1 METLRIKC
9 VLENISPIHVGCDE
23 VYEPTGFVVDE
34 KKDCMVIFDPL
45 VFIRDLSRDD
55 MAKFSAICK
64 KGTIES
70 ILEIYRFLNNRPA
83 KGRSVDV
90 CNGFM
95 DHYKRVLRLPSGRV
109 KNELNRF
116 LIERTSFC
124 TSDQRPYIP
133 GSAMKGALRT
143 AYLNH
148 LAQKAGDYSRDLKS
162 AKTGK
167 GRGPRGQKEH
177 KILEQLL
184 LNLDSVP
191 PKDRIS
197 QDPFRL
203 VKVSDFMPAGDVKT
217 KISYVVNK
225 KKKPSEKEA
234 RGPVQILEIIQPGSR
249 FTGEIIVERPPSRDA
264 VSHVIALQ
272 ELLQSSARFYGEE
285 KAGED
290 RILRSIGAT
299 PAQLPQGNGYSLIRL
314 GRHSG
319 AESVTIKGY
328 RDIKI
333 MLGRDNKPAF
343 QDHAT
348 TLWLASETSKPST
361 NKFLSPFGWGFL
373 RERTKELDN
382 HLQEEEIAHKDSI
395 EQAREEEKNAMDA
408 KRIREAVERERVLE
422 AQRREAERLKAEEE
436 RKAAIEAM
444 SPEDREILEVRDLS
458 TIDNRVI
465 EIFNKMNDFSGEN
478 KKKLAQALKERWQ
491 AEGKWELKG
500 KKKKSKQGKKVGKI
514 KGILGE

>member
-55 MAKFSAICK
+55 MEKFSAICK

-116 LIERTSFC
+116 SIERTSFC

-133 GSAMKGALRT
+133 GSAVKGALRT

-148 LAQKAGDYSRDLKS
+148 LAES
-162 AKTGK
+162 AGK
-167 GRGPRGQKEH
+167 GPKNH

-184 LNLDSVP
+184 LRLDTVLQ
-191 PKDRIS
+191 KDRIAK
-197 QDPFRL
+197 DPFRL

-234 RGPVQILEIIQPGSR
+234 QGPFQILETIQPGSR
-249 FTGEIIVERPPSRDA
+249 FTGEIIVERPPARNA
-264 VSHVIALQ
+264 VSHVITLQ

-290 RILRSIGAT
+290 ETLKRIGAT
-299 PAQLPQGNGYSLIRL
+299 PVPLPQGNGYFLIRL

-319 AESVTIKGY
+319 AESVTVKGY

-333 MLGRDNKPAF
+333 MLGRGNKPAF
-343 QDHAT
+343 EDHAT
-348 TLWLASETSKPST
+348 TLWLASETSKPNT
-361 NKFLSPFGWGFL
+361 NKFLSPFGWGLL
-373 RERTKELDN
+373 RERTRALDN
-382 HLQEEEIAHKDSI
+382 HLREEEIAHRDSI
-395 EQAREEEKNAMDA
+395 EQAREEEKNVMEA
-408 KRIREAVERERVLE
+408 KRIQEAAERERVLE
-422 AQRREAERLKAEEE
+422 AQRREAEKLKAEEE

-444 SPEDREILEVRDLS
+444 SPDERNILEVRDLS
-458 TIDNRVI
+458 TIENRVI
-465 EIFNKMNDFSGEN
+465 EIFNKMDDFSGEN
-478 KKKLAQALKERWQ
+478 KKNLAKALKKRWQ
-491 AEGKWELKG
+491 SEGKWELKG

-514 KGILGE
+514 KAILGE

>member
-45 VFIRDLSRDD
+45 VFIRDLSRED
-55 MAKFSAICK
+55 MEKFSAICK

-83 KGRSVDV
+83 RGRSVDT

-95 DHYKRVLRLPSGRV
+95 DHYKRVLRLPSERV

-133 GSAMKGALRT
+133 GSAVKGALRT

-148 LAQKAGDYSRDLKS
+148 LAQRAGDYSSDLRS
-162 AKTGK
+162 AKAGK

-191 PKDRIS
+191 PKERIS
-197 QDPFRL
+197 KDPFRL
-203 VKVSDFMPAGDVKT
+203 VKVSDFMPVGDVKT

-249 FTGEIIVERPPSRDA
+249 FTGEIIVERPPALNA
-264 VSHVIALQ
+264 VSHVIELQ
-272 ELLQSSARFYGEE
+272 DLLQSSARFYGEE

-290 RILRSIGAT
+290 KTLKRIGAT
-299 PAQLPQGNGYSLIRL
+299 PAQLPSENGYSLIRL

-333 MLGRDNKPAF
+333 MLGRENKPAF
-343 QDHAT
+343 EDHAT
-348 TLWLASETSKPST
+348 TLWLASETSKPNT
-361 NKFLSPFGWGFL
+361 NKFLSPFGWGLL
-373 RERTKELDN
+373 RELSKALGD
-382 HLQEEEIAHKDSI
+382 HLREEEIAHKDSI
-395 EQAREEEKNAMDA
+395 EQAREEEKNAMEA
-408 KRIREAVERERVLE
+408 KRIQDAAERERFLE

-444 SPEDREILEVRDLS
+444 SPEERDILEVRDLS
-458 TIDNRVI
+458 IIDNRI
-465 EIFNKMNDFSGEN
+465 FEIYNKIDDFSAENKM
-478 KKKLAQALKERWQ
+478 KLAEAFKERWQ
-491 AEGKWELKG
+491 AKGNWELKG
-500 KKKKSKQGKKVGKI
+500 KKKKSKQGKKVDKI

>member
-1 METLRIKC
+1 METLRMKC

-55 MAKFSAICK
+55 MEKFSAICK

-83 KGRSVDV
+83 KGRSVDI

-95 DHYKRVLRLPSGRV
+95 DHYKRVLKLPSGRI

-133 GSAMKGALRT
+133 GSAIKGALRT
-143 AYLNH
+143 NL
-148 LAQKAGDYSRDLKS
+148 D
-162 AKTGK
+162 TV
-167 GRGPRGQKEH
+167 PQKE
-177 KILEQLL
+177 
-184 LNLDSVP
+184 
-191 PKDRIS
+191 RIS
-197 QDPFRL
+197 KDPFRL

-234 RGPVQILEIIQPGSR
+234 QGPFQILEMIQPGSR
-249 FTGEIIVERPPSRDA
+249 FTGEIIVERPPARNA
-264 VSHVIALQ
+264 VSHVISLQ
-272 ELLQSSARFYGEE
+272 ALLQSLTRFYGAE

-290 RILRSIGAT
+290 NSLKRIGVT
-299 PAQLPQGNGYSLIRL
+299 PTQLPQGNGHFLIRL

-333 MLGRDNKPAF
+333 MLGRGKKPAF
-343 QDHAT
+343 EDHAT
-348 TLWLASETSKPST
+348 TLWLASETSKPNT
-361 NKFLSPFGWGFL
+361 NKFLSPFGWGL
-373 RERTKELDN
+373 LQERTEALDN
-382 HLQEEEIAHKDSI
+382 QLREEEIAHRDSV
-395 EQAREEEKNAMDA
+395 EQAREEEKNAIEA
-408 KRIREAVERERVLE
+408 KRIQDAVERERALE

-436 RKAAIEAM
+436 RKAVIAAM
-444 SPEDREILEVRDLS
+444 SPEERDIMEVGDLS

-465 EIFNKMNDFSGEN
+465 EIFNKMDDFSDEN
-478 KKKLAQALKERWQ
+478 KKKLAEALKDRWQ

>member
-9 VLENISPIHVGCDE
+9 VLESISPIHVGCDE

-55 MAKFSAICK
+55 MEKFSAICK

-83 KGRSVDV
+83 KGRSVDI

-95 DHYKRVLRLPSGRV
+95 DHYKRVLKLPSGRV

-133 GSAMKGALRT
+133 GSAVKGALRT

-148 LAQKAGDYSRDLKS
+148 LAKNAGDYSRDLRS
-162 AKTGK
+162 AKGGK
-167 GRGPRGQKEH
+167 GGGPRRQKEH
-177 KILEQLL
+177 KLLEQLL

-191 PKDRIS
+191 PKERIS
-197 QDPFRL
+197 SDPFRL
-203 VKVSDFMPAGDVKT
+203 VKVSDFMPAGEVKT

-234 RGPVQILEIIQPGSR
+234 RGPVQILELIQPGSR
-249 FTGEIIVERPPSRDA
+249 FTGEIIVERPPARNA
-264 VSHVIALQ
+264 VSHVITLQ
-272 ELLQSSARFYGEE
+272 ALLQSLTRFYGAE

-290 RILRSIGAT
+290 NSLKRIGVT
-299 PAQLPQGNGYSLIRL
+299 PAQLPQGNEHFLIRL

-333 MLGRDNKPAF
+333 MLGRGKKPAF
-343 QDHAT
+343 EDHAT
-348 TLWLASETSKPST
+348 TLWLASETSTPNT
-361 NKFLSPFGWGFL
+361 NKFLSPFGWGLL
-373 RERTKELDN
+373 RERTEGLDN
-382 HLQEEEIAHKDSI
+382 QLREEETAHWDSI
-395 EQAREEEKNAMDA
+395 EQAREEERNAMEA
-408 KRIREAVERERVLE
+408 KRIQEAAELERVLE
-422 AQRREAERLKAEEE
+422 AQRREAERLKAEEDRE
-436 RKAAIEAM
+436 AAIAAM
-444 SPEDREILEVRDLS
+444 SPEERDILEVRDLS
-458 TIDNRVI
+458 TENSRVFKIYEKID
-465 EIFNKMNDFSGEN
+465 DFSVEN
-478 KKKLAQALKERWQ
+478 KKNLAEAFKERWQ
-491 AEGKWELKG
+491 AKEKWELKG
-500 KKKKSKQGKKVGKI
+500 KKKKSKQGKKVAKI
-514 KGILGE
+514 KTILGN

>member
-55 MAKFSAICK
+55 MEKFSAICK

-83 KGRSVDV
+83 RGRSVDI

-95 DHYKRVLRLPSGRV
+95 DHYKRVLRLPSEHV

-124 TSDQRPYIP
+124 PSDQRPYIP
-133 GSAMKGALRT
+133 GSAVKGALRT

-148 LAQKAGDYSRDLKS
+148 LARSV
-162 AKTGK
+162 GK
-167 GRGPRGQKEH
+167 GPKNH

-184 LNLDSVP
+184 LHLDTVP
-191 PKDRIS
+191 QKDRIS
-197 QDPFRL
+197 KDPFRL
-203 VKVSDFMPAGDVKT
+203 VKVSDFMPAGNVKT

-249 FTGEIIVERPPSRDA
+249 FTGEIIVERPPARNA
-264 VSHVIALQ
+264 VSHVIELQ
-272 ELLQSSARFYGEE
+272 DLLQSSARFYGEE

-290 RILRSIGAT
+290 KTLKRIGAT
-299 PAQLPQGNGYSLIRL
+299 PAQLPQGNGYFLIRL

-333 MLGRDNKPAF
+333 TLGGGNKF
-343 QDHAT
+343 TFEDHAT
-348 TLWLASETSKPST
+348 TLWLVSETSKPNT
-361 NKFLSPFGWGFL
+361 NKFLSPFGWGLL
-373 RERTKELDN
+373 RERTKALDN
-382 HLQEEEIAHKDSI
+382 HLREEEIAHKDGI
-395 EQAREEEKNAMDA
+395 EQTREEEKNVMEA
-408 KRIREAVERERVLE
+408 KRIQEAAERERVLE

-444 SPEDREILEVRDLS
+444 SPDERNILEVRDLS
-458 TIDNRVI
+458 TIENRVI
-465 EIFNKMNDFSGEN
+465 KIFNKMDDFSGEN
-478 KKKLAQALKERWQ
+478 KKSLAKALKNRWQ
-491 AEGKWELKG
+491 SEGKWELKG

-514 KGILGE
+514 KAILGE

>member
-34 KKDCMVIFDPL
+34 KKDSMVLFDPL
-45 VFIRDLSRDD
+45 VFIRDLSRED
-55 MAKFSAICK
+55 MEKFSAICK

-70 ILEIYRFLNNRPA
+70 ILEIYRFMNNRPA
-83 KGRSVDV
+83 RGRSVDV

-133 GSAMKGALRT
+133 GSAVKGALRT

-148 LAQKAGDYSRDLKS
+148 LAQRAGDYSRDLRS
-162 AKTGK
+162 AKAGK

-177 KILEQLL
+177 KVLEQLL

-191 PKDRIS
+191 PKERIS
-197 QDPFRL
+197 KDPFRL

-249 FTGEIIVERPPSRDA
+249 FTGEIIVVRPPARDA
-264 VSHVIALQ
+264 VSHVITLQ
-272 ELLQSSARFYGEE
+272 KLLQSSARFYGEE
-285 KAGED
+285 KTGED
-290 RILRSIGAT
+290 KNLKRIGVT
-299 PAQLPQGNGYSLIRL
+299 PAQPPQGNGHFLIRL

-333 MLGRDNKPAF
+333 MLGRGNKPAF
-343 QDHAT
+343 EDHAT
-348 TLWLASETSKPST
+348 TLWLASETSKPNT
-361 NKFLSPFGWGFL
+361 NKFLFPFGWGFL
-373 RERTKELDN
+373 RERTKALDN
-382 HLQEEEIAHKDSI
+382 HLREEEIAHRDSI
-395 EQAREEEKNAMDA
+395 EQAREEEKNAMEA
-408 KRIREAVERERVLE
+408 KRIQEAAERERALE
-422 AQRREAERLKAEEE
+422 EKRREAERLKAEEE
-436 RKAAIEAM
+436 RKAVIADM
-444 SPEDREILEVRDLS
+444 SPEERDILEVRDPS
-458 TIDNRVI
+458 TIENRVI
-465 EIFNKMNDFSGEN
+465 EIFNKIDDFSGEN
-478 KKKLAQALKERWQ
+478 KKSLAEALKERWQ
-491 AEGKWELKG
+491 ADGKWELKG
-500 KKKKSKQGKKVGKI
+500 KKKKSKQEKKVEKI

>member
-1 METLRIKC
+1 METLRMKC

-55 MAKFSAICK
+55 MEKFSAICK

-83 KGRSVDV
+83 KGRSVDI

-95 DHYKRVLRLPSGRV
+95 DHYKRVLKLPSGRI

-133 GSAMKGALRT
+133 GSAIKGALRT
-143 AYLNH
+143 AYLNY
-148 LAQKAGDYSRDLKS
+148 LAQKAGK
-162 AKTGK
+162 AGK
-167 GRGPRGQKEH
+167 DRRFKGKYGH
-177 KILEQLL
+177 KMLEQGL
-184 LNLDSVP
+184 LNLDTVP
-191 PKDRIS
+191 QKERIS
-197 QDPFRL
+197 KDPFRL

-234 RGPVQILEIIQPGSR
+234 QGPFQILEMIQPGSR
-249 FTGEIIVERPPSRDA
+249 FTGEIIVERPPARNA
-264 VSHVIALQ
+264 VSHVISLQ
-272 ELLQSSARFYGEE
+272 ALLQSLTRFYGAE

-290 RILRSIGAT
+290 NSLKRIGVT
-299 PAQLPQGNGYSLIRL
+299 PTQLPQGNGHFLIRL

-333 MLGRDNKPAF
+333 MLGRGKKPAF
-343 QDHAT
+343 EDHAT
-348 TLWLASETSKPST
+348 TLWLASETSKPNT
-361 NKFLSPFGWGFL
+361 NKFLSPFGWGL
-373 RERTKELDN
+373 LQERTEALDN
-382 HLQEEEIAHKDSI
+382 QLREEEIAHRDSV
-395 EQAREEEKNAMDA
+395 EQAREEEKNAIEA
-408 KRIREAVERERVLE
+408 KRIQDAVERERALE

-436 RKAAIEAM
+436 RKAAIAAM
-444 SPEDREILEVRDLS
+444 SPEERDIMEVGDLS

-465 EIFNKMNDFSGEN
+465 EIFNKMDDFSDEN
-478 KKKLAQALKERWQ
+478 KKKLAEALKDRWQ